1 MEYVTLRYY
10 NGVYAYQ
17 NGSSIEM
24 DILGDLFKSDLGCPG
39 TSLDDWIF
47 DDDKGTRTSGNSVV
61 LEKEGKYIYLF
72 DLYDE
77 NGCLFKEDLVETKL
91 KISRQQLAQLIYD
104 WQEKVC
110 KLKPQAVTITQ
121 ENDTFTLTTSN

>member
-1 MEYVTLRYY
+1 MEYIILLYDDGFY
-10 NGVYAYQ
+10 IYEDS
-17 NGSSIEM
+17 SSIQM
-24 DILGDLFKSDLGCPG
+24 DILGSLFKSDLRCPG

-47 DDDKGTRTSGNSVV
+47 DDNKGLGTSGNLIY
-61 LEKEGKYIYLF
+61 LEKEDNYILLS

-77 NGCLFKEDLVETKL
+77 DKENPVEL

-110 KLKPQAVTITQ
+110 KLKPQEVTITY
-121 ENDTFTLTTSN
+121 ENDTFTLTTSD